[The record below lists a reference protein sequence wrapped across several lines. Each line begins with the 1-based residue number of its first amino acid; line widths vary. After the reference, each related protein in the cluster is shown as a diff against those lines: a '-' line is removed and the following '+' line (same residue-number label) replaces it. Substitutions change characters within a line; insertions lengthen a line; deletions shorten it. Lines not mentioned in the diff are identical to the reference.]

1 MRYNSYAFLIN
12 HVNILTTSKKRSL
25 IIRYNN
31 KILTLAYI
39 LKSVGCLNSVVIIS
53 KSRKLLKIST
63 FFYKNKAFYR
73 GVRLLSTPSKSFF
86 VKLKTLKL
94 LNKSLGNTVLI
105 LETSKGL
112 ITHTLALRLQV
123 SGKLLCILG

>member
-12 HVNILTTSKKRSL
+12 HINILTTSKKRSL

-31 KILTLAYI
+31 KILTLAYL
-39 LKSVGCLNSVVIIS
+39 LKSVGCLNSVVVIS

-63 FFYKNKAFYR
+63 LFYKNKSFYR
-73 GVRLLSTPSKSFF
+73 GVKLLSTPSKSFF

-94 LNKSLGNTVLI
+94 LHKSLGNSVLV

-112 ITHTLALRLQV
+112 VTHTLALRMQV
-123 SGKLLCILG
+123 SGKLLCILS